1 MEIKKVYVIVDK
13 DKDRELINKLCRI
26 AFKSQWEINEWARSS
41 NLSKFTNEE
50 MKKMI
55 EEYGSYNA
63 RVLVFTNHSRR
74 GVLEITFLR
83 FHPVDRPF
91 LSRIND
97 GHDETKLKSVIDWIK
112 TQKNFLGLN
121 KKVKKD

>member
-1 MEIKKVYVIVDK
+1 MEIKKVYAIVDK

-26 AFKSQWEINEWARSS
+26 AFKSQWEINEWIRPS
-41 NLSKFTNEE
+41 NLSKFSNEE
-50 MKKMI
+50 MEKLI
-55 EEYGSYNA
+55 EEYGTYSA
-63 RVLVFTNHSRR
+63 RVLAFTVHSDR
-74 GVLEITFLR
+74 GILEITFLR
-83 FHPVDRPF
+83 LRPVDRPF

-121 KKVKKD
+121 KKTKKD

>member
-13 DKDRELINKLCRI
+13 DKELINKLCRI
-26 AFKSQWEINEWARSS
+26 AFKSQWEINEWIRPS
-41 NLSKFTNEE
+41 NLSKFSNEE
-50 MKKMI
+50 MEKLI
-55 EEYGSYNA
+55 EEYGTYSA
-63 RVLVFTNHSRR
+63 RVLAFTVHSDR
-74 GVLEITFLR
+74 GILEITFLR
-83 FHPVDRPF
+83 LRPVDRPF

-121 KKVKKD
+121 KKTKKD